1 MLIDPT
7 VPWKNHKTQLK
18 SLCREWEYKKLM
30 AVPMDFKAE
39 YSPSTINKKKK
50 NRLCRTQK
58 ILLERE
64 KYKTGFPKSW

>member
-50 NRLCRTQK
+50 KQALSYAENTTRTWE
-58 ILLERE
+58 I
-64 KYKTGFPKSW
+64 